1 MVYFYLCNDFQ
12 YLWSNRLQANPHNNI
27 IVNDI
32 NSNKPCTVKS
42 KMNIY
47 IGKNYKN
54 YTLSLWV
61 AQTSVYE
68 KAMRFLKM
76 LKGKTKRRGQRKLI
90 IAASITIQIDNY
102 ALIFPLGRQAD
113 SHHSQDTRVRKCQQS
128 TQSFSQFYRKSIYT
142 KLQRGSLMRSAAHC
156 T

>member
-1 MVYFYLCNDFQ
+1 MVYFYLCNDSQ

-27 IVNDI
+27 IVQDI
-32 NSNKPCTVKS
+32 NFNKPCTVKS

-54 YTLSLWV
+54 YTRSLWV

-76 LKGKTKRRGQRKLI
+76 FKENKNNWDRE
-90 IAASITIQIDNY
+90 S
-102 ALIFPLGRQAD
+102 
-113 SHHSQDTRVRKCQQS
+113 
-128 TQSFSQFYRKSIYT
+128 
-142 KLQRGSLMRSAAHC
+142 
-156 T
+156 

>member
-1 MVYFYLCNDFQ
+1 MILT
-12 YLWSNRLQANPHNNI
+12 PI
-27 IVNDI
+27 
-32 NSNKPCTVKS
+32 KPCTVKS

-68 KAMRFLKM
+68 KAMRFLKNVRR
-76 LKGKTKRRGQRKLI
+76 KNKKRPGQRKLI
-90 IAASITIQIDNY
+90 LAALFTFQIDNY
-102 ALIFPLGRQAD
+102 ALTFHRDSKRD
-113 SHHSQDTRVRKCQQS
+113 SHRPEDTTVKKCQQS

-142 KLQRGSLMRSAAHC
+142 GLQRGSLMRSAAH
-156 T
+156 

>member
-12 YLWSNRLQANPHNNI
+12 YLWSNRLQANPHINI
-27 IVNDI
+27 IVND
-32 NSNKPCTVKS
+32 NKPCTVKS

-68 KAMRFLKM
+68 KAMRFLEM
-76 LKGKTKRRGQRKLI
+76 LKEKQKDWDKE
-90 IAASITIQIDNY
+90 
-102 ALIFPLGRQAD
+102 
-113 SHHSQDTRVRKCQQS
+113 
-128 TQSFSQFYRKSIYT
+128 
-142 KLQRGSLMRSAAHC
+142 SLS
-156 T
+156 

>member
-1 MVYFYLCNDFQ
+1 MVYFHLCNDFQ

-61 AQTSVYE
+61 AQTSVFE

-76 LKGKTKRRGQRKLI
+76 LKGKQK
-90 IAASITIQIDNY
+90 DW
-102 ALIFPLGRQAD
+102 D
-113 SHHSQDTRVRKCQQS
+113 SLS
-128 TQSFSQFYRKSIYT
+128 
-142 KLQRGSLMRSAAHC
+142 
-156 T
+156 

>member
-12 YLWSNRLQANPHNNI
+12 YLWSNSLQANPHNI

-47 IGKNYKN
+47 NGKNYKN

-61 AQTSVYE
+61 AQTPVYE

-76 LKGKTKRRGQRKLI
+76 FKENKKIGTEKANLSSFVYCSNKTTMLLLSTVMPSGLSPFQKTLK
-90 IAASITIQIDNY
+90 
-102 ALIFPLGRQAD
+102 
-113 SHHSQDTRVRKCQQS
+113 VRKCQQS

-142 KLQRGSLMRSAAHC
+142 ELQRGSLMRSAAHC
-156 T
+156 A